1 MKSLVKWLGILVVVL
16 VLLVIAAGIVVRLVV
31 NKEMIA
37 GWMESVLHRQVT
49 IDSIDIGLFSVVSGI
64 EVAGVKISGYKTPEQ
79 LEALKGK
86 PVAENDLFGGVKR
99 LSLKLKF
106 LPLLSGSLQVG
117 EFVLD
122 EPLIHLVK
130 YNDGT
135 FNFSDLLQ
143 PEGGEKKAE
152 NKASQP
158 FSADDLPVSLIL
170 GKIGVEHGTVTYL
183 DKRVNQTLEIYGLTL
198 LAHSVDIDPSQLD
211 KRNEVKIRFEAGVKP
226 TDRRKTGAVEYFDID
241 LAANG
246 LVKPFDV
253 KTRLLDPEVIL
264 KVESPEGT
272 LSGVRILE
280 AVQSVKAIEQYTGRL
295 SFLQDEITWKEAD
308 MDVWYK
314 AGTVKVSTG
323 RIKGQDYA
331 LDFSGT
337 DQMDTK
343 AIDLDLGMELGKG
356 PSQAL
361 RTSIEKNMQSELKG
375 DASKYVSSEKLTDLV
390 MKRLTNKDGNVYLK
404 YKITGTTTSP
414 KPTLV
419 EPSVPPL
426 QALLKEMGGDV
437 ADMAKEAAKK
447 EAGKAVDDAAGQ
459 LEDELRKKLKF

>member
-1 MKSLVKWLGILVVVL
+1 MKSLIKWLGILVVVL
-16 VLLVIAAGIVVRLVV
+16 VLLVIVAGIVVMLVV

-37 GWMESVLHRQVT
+37 DGMESVLHRQVT

-64 EVAGVKISGYKTPEQ
+64 EVAGVRISDYKTPEQ
-79 LEALKGK
+79 LEALDGK
-86 PVAENDLFGGVKR
+86 PVAEDDLFAGVKR

-106 LPLLSGSLQVG
+106 LPLLSGNVQVG

-122 EPLIHLVK
+122 EPVIRLVK
-130 YNDGT
+130 YDNGT
-135 FNFSDLLQ
+135 FNFSDLLR
-143 PEGGEKKAE
+143 PEGGEEKAEKKASE
-152 NKASQP
+152 P
-158 FSADDLPVSLIL
+158 FSADDLPVSLTL

-198 LAHSVDIDPSQLD
+198 LAHSVNIDPFQLD
-211 KRNEVKIRFEAGVKP
+211 KKNEVKIRFEAGVKP
-226 TDRRKTGAVEYFDID
+226 EDRRKTGAVQYFDID

-246 LVKPFDV
+246 SVRPFDV
-253 KTRLLDPEVIL
+253 KTRLMDPEVVL
-264 KVESPEGT
+264 EVESPEGT
-272 LSGVRILE
+272 LSGVKILE

-295 SFLQDEITWKEAD
+295 SFLQDEITWKEAGL
-308 MDVWYK
+308 DVWYK

-323 RIKGQDYA
+323 RIKAEDYT

-337 DQMDTK
+337 NHMDTK
-343 AIDLDLGMELGKG
+343 AIDLDLGLELGKE

-361 RTSIEKNMQSELKG
+361 RASIEKNMQRELKG
-375 DASKYVSSEKLTDLV
+375 DVAKYVSSEKLTDLV
-390 MKRLTNKDGNVYLK
+390 MKRLTNENGNVYLK
-404 YKITGTTTSP
+404 YKITGTSTSP

-447 EAGKAVDDAAGQ
+447 EADKAIDDAAGQ
-459 LEDELRKKLKF
+459 LGDELRKKLKF